1 MSGNSRFAVAV
12 HVMTSLAYHD
22 GELLSSPLL
31 AKSVRTNPVVIR
43 RLMAQL
49 RRAGLVEA
57 RAGKSGGVR
66 LGRSA
71 ATITLLDIYR
81 AVEGGSP
88 FVLPDKP
95 ENKSCSVSCAM
106 KPLLSAVLAEA
117 DRAMAR
123 SLEKVR
129 LSDLVGEVATAAKS
143 VRP

>member
-12 HVMTSLAYHD
+12 HVMTALAYNH
-22 GELLSSPLL
+22 GEPLSSPLL

-57 RAGKSGGVR
+57 WPGKSGGVR

-88 FVLPDKP
+88 FALPDKA
-95 ENKSCSVSCAM
+95 ENKA
-106 KPLLSAVLAEA
+106 
-117 DRAMAR
+117 
-123 SLEKVR
+123 
-129 LSDLVGEVATAAKS
+129 
-143 VRP
+143 